1 MHGFYLKKIKVE
13 LRPARM
19 SLCFL
24 VLDGMCPLTLS
35 RRKDVDT
42 ELMCSCRIREEAP
55 KAFKKFLEMTRVDM
69 MRKI

>member
-13 LRPARM
+13 LRPAQM

-24 VLDGMCPLTLS
+24 DGICQLTLS

-55 KAFKKFLEMTRVDM
+55 KVFKKFLEMTRADM

>member
-1 MHGFYLKKIKVE
+1 
-13 LRPARM
+13 
-19 SLCFL
+19 
-24 VLDGMCPLTLS
+24 LTLS

-55 KAFKKFLEMTRVDM
+55 KIFKKFLEMTRADM